1 MKNRQFWTLVWI
13 ILAWFIYLWVRVEAL
28 HKTEYNVYERTIE
41 NNRLIEKLWDYFF
54 KTLEYLK

>member
-13 ILAWFIYLWVRVEAL
+13 ILAWFIYLWVRVESL